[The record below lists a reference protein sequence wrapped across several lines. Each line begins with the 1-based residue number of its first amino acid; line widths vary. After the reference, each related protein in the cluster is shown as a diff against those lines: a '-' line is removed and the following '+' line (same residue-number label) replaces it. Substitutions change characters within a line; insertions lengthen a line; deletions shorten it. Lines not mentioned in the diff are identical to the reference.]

1 MMALLLKLFS
11 SRLPMY
17 ALVVLV
23 VGGIFLGMHQRI
35 RALTAERDLAIANL
49 RIAQSSADRAYSALS
64 EVQRA
69 SEKSKANAKAAREA
83 AADVQVKSAAKVIYI
98 EKTPAPSTCPSAIS
112 YLVDFGNQIDG
123 GSK

>member
-17 ALVVLV
+17 ALAGLV
-23 VGGIFLGMHQRI
+23 GGGIFLGMHQRI

-49 RIAQSSADRAYSALS
+49 RIAQSSADRAYSALR
-64 EVQRA
+64 ELQTA
-69 SEKSKANAKAAREA
+69 SDKSKADAKEAVKA
-83 AADVQVKSAAKVIYI
+83 AADLQVKSAAKVIYI
-98 EKTPAPSTCPSAIS
+98 EKTPAPSTCPAAIS
-112 YLVDFGNQIDG
+112 YLVDHGNQIDG